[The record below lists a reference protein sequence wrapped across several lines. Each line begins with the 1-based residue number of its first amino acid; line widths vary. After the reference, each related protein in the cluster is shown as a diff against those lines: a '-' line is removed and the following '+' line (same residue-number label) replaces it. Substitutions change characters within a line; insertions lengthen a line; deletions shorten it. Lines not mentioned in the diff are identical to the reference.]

1 MYIIIASAIIFAISF
16 TIQLT
21 KLNPK
26 KKLYI
31 LDIFLIFLGSMAIYS
46 ETTHKLGDFTE
57 QLQAAFSKQY
67 PIEYQ
72 LDELILKNQIQDHS
86 FQLFYGMKQD
96 GISTFFKFIINKSI
110 KENKQGIY
118 INIQSE
124 IQNQEQALQQFGTN
138 NFHELIHFTQQ
149 KPTIITVDNLHLS
162 LSKKQCFIC
171 SILSN
176 LHKFN
181 TTTILISAKELH
193 NLNYMLDDYSTNVM
207 EIREF
212 NNGKQLHFRYDW
224 NQDSTQ
230 QYVKKYDD
238 IVIQKQREFVINLS
252 ETEKQLMV
260 NIRKLICK
268 IKCENQKVK
277 IDDLIYQYQDL
288 KQIVEKNYVIAQFGY
303 VKFYNSF
310 IFESLQYL

>member
-1 MYIIIASAIIFAISF
+1 MYIIIASVIILAISF
-16 TIQLT
+16 TIQIT

-31 LDIFLIFLGSMAIYS
+31 LDMFLITLGAMAIYS

-57 QLQAAFSKQY
+57 QLQTSFSKLY
-67 PIEYQ
+67 PIEYS
-72 LDELILKNQIQDHS
+72 LDELILKNQIQQHS
-86 FQLFYGMKQD
+86 FILYYGMKQN

-110 KENKQGIY
+110 KESQQAIY

-124 IQNQEQALQQFGTN
+124 IQTQEQALQQFGTN
-138 NFHELIHFTQQ
+138 NLHELIHFTQQ
-149 KPTIITVDNLHLS
+149 KPTTIAIHNLHLS
-162 LSKKQCFIC
+162 LHKKQCFIC
-171 SILSN
+171 QILSN

-193 NLNYMLDDYSTNVM
+193 NLNYMLDDYSVNVM
-207 EIREF
+207 EIKEF

-224 NQDSTQ
+224 NQDSI
-230 QYVKKYDD
+230 QYAKKYDD
-238 IVIQKQREFVINLS
+238 IVLQKQKEFVNTLTD
-252 ETEKQLMV
+252 TEKQLMAI
-260 NIRKLICK
+260 IRKQICK
-268 IKCENQKVK
+268 IKCENQNVK
-277 IDDLIYQYQDL
+277 LDDLNYQYSDL
-288 KQIVEKNYVIAQFGY
+288 KQIVQKNYVIAQFGY

>member
-1 MYIIIASAIIFAISF
+1 MYIIIASAIILAISF
-16 TIQLT
+16 TLQLT
-21 KLNPK
+21 KVNPK

-31 LDIFLIFLGSMAIYS
+31 LDIFLILLGAMAIYS

-72 LDELILKNQIQDHS
+72 LDELILKNQIQLHS
-86 FQLFYGMKQD
+86 YQLFYGMKQD
-96 GISTFFKFIINKSI
+96 GISTLFKFIVNQQI
-110 KENKQGIY
+110 KDSKQAIY

-124 IQNQEQALQQFGTN
+124 IQTQEQALQLFGTN
-138 NFHELIHFTQQ
+138 NLHELIHFTQQ
-149 KPTIITVDNLHLS
+149 RPTTIVIDNLHLS
-162 LSKKQCFIC
+162 LSKKQCYIC
-171 SILSN
+171 PILSN

-193 NLNYMLDDYSTNVM
+193 NLNYLLDDYSVNVM

-212 NNGKQLHFRYDW
+212 DNGKQLHFRYDW
-224 NQDSTQ
+224 SQ
-230 QYVKKYDD
+230 QSIQYGKKYEDM
-238 IVIQKQREFVINLS
+238 VLQKQKEFVIGLT
-252 ETEKQLMV
+252 ETEKQIMGD
-260 NIRKLICK
+260 IRKLICK

-277 IDDLIYQYQDL
+277 IDDLIYQHSDL

>member
-1 MYIIIASAIIFAISF
+1 MYIIIASAIILAISF

-26 KKLYI
+26 KKLYFM
-31 LDIFLIFLGSMAIYS
+31 DMFLILLGAMAIYS

-72 LDELILKNQIQDHS
+72 LDELILKNQIHVHS
-86 FQLFYGMKQD
+86 YQLFYGMKQD
-96 GISTFFKFIINKSI
+96 GISTFFQYIINKSI
-110 KENKQGIY
+110 KESQQAIY
-118 INIQSE
+118 INILSE
-124 IQNQEQALQQFGTN
+124 IQTQEQALQQFGTN
-138 NFHELIHFTQQ
+138 NLHELIHFIQQ
-149 KPTIITVDNLHLS
+149 KPTTIAIDNLHLS
-162 LSKKQCFIC
+162 ISKKQCFIC

-193 NLNYMLDDYSTNVM
+193 NLNYMLDDYSVNVM

-224 NQDSTQ
+224 NQNSI
-230 QYVKKYDD
+230 QYGRKYDD
-238 IVIQKQREFVINLS
+238 IVVQKQKEFVISLT
-252 ETEKQLMV
+252 ETEKQLMS

-268 IKCENQKVK
+268 IKCENQNIK
-277 IDDLIYQYQDL
+277 IDDLTYQYSDL
-288 KQIVEKNYVIAQFGY
+288 KQIVEKNYIIAQFGQ